1 MVSIKMSDQHRR
13 LLYPLLAF
21 MVGLVVLGVVWFAF
35 DPAGSGN
42 SSAIGGPFQLS
53 AQDGRAVTEKELLG
67 QPSLVFFGY
76 THCPDVCPTALYE
89 IGLIY
94 QALGKDGDRLKSFFI
109 TVDPERDT
117 AAVMKDYLSAFDPRI
132 MGLSGTSEAVT
143 EAEKAYRAFA
153 KKVPLETGG
162 YTMDHTAII
171 YLMDGRGRFVS
182 SLNVERPPEENAKLI
197 ARYF

>member
-1 MVSIKMSDQHRR
+1 MAKRR
-13 LLYPLLAF
+13 
-21 MVGLVVLGVVWFAF
+21 VVLPLVAFIVSVIAFGIVWFAF
-35 DPAGSGN
+35 DPMQDAA
-42 SSAIGGPFQLS
+42 SSAIGGPFTLT
-53 AQDGRAVTEKELLG
+53 AQDGRTVSERDLQG
-67 QPSLVFFGY
+67 SPSLVFFGF

-94 QALGKDGDRLKSFFI
+94 KALGADGDRLKTYFI

-117 AAVMKDYLSAFDPRI
+117 PSVMKDYLSGFDPRI
-132 MGLSGTSEAVT
+132 KGLSGSAEAILA
-143 EAEKAYRAFA
+143 AEKAYRAYA

-171 YLMDGRGRFVS
+171 YLMNRKGLFLS

-197 ARYF
+197 SKSF